1 MPITIKWM
9 ISIQISAIVVD
20 MSWNSCDCTVNW
32 SMDDAAAV
40 VAWSSSVAEEVGM
53 LVNLMDHNSFDWL
66 ALQTDLDIDWKLN
79 YDLMRTVFV
88 ASDAN

>member
-20 MSWNSCDCTVNW
+20 MSWNSCGYTVNW
-32 SMDDAAAV
+32 WMDDAAAV
-40 VAWSSSVAEEVGM
+40 AWNSSVGEEVGM

-66 ALQTDLDIDWKLN
+66 ALQTDLDIDSKLN
-79 YDLMRTVFV
+79 YDLMHMV
-88 ASDAN
+88 AVT

>member
-20 MSWNSCDCTVNW
+20 MSWNSCGYTVNW
-32 SMDDAAAV
+32 WMDGAAA
-40 VAWSSSVAEEVGM
+40 VAWSSSVGEEVGM

-66 ALQTDLDIDWKLN
+66 ALQTDLDIDSKLN
-79 YDLMRTVFV
+79 YDLMHMV
-88 ASDAN
+88 AVT